1 MKQVIPE
8 REHQKCINS
17 SRLHVGIWI
26 LLITISIAFQSWL
39 PVLYFLLPNFYGI
52 TLKRLFGL
60 TQHTGLKDNI
70 KDHRYSTRTMHLNPI
85 FSFLYWQMEYHIEHH
100 MFPTVPS
107 HNLPKLHQLVKDQ
120 MPPAKKG
127 LWGAYSEIVP
137 TILKQAKN
145 PSYEL
150 QVAVPSN
157 NNG

>member
-1 MKQVIPE
+1 
-8 REHQKCINS
+8 
-17 SRLHVGIWI
+17 
-26 LLITISIAFQSWL
+26 
-39 PVLYFLLPNFYGI
+39 
-52 TLKRLFGL
+52 
-60 TQHTGLKDNI
+60 
-70 KDHRYSTRTMHLNPI
+70 MHLNPI
-85 FSFLYWQMEYHIEHH
+85 FSFLYWQIEYHIEHH

-127 LWGAYSEIVP
+127 LWGAYSEIIP

-157 NNG
+157 DNG